1 MDEESFLGALRKLNG
16 ISDRKAAKLFASLY
30 KSELKAK
37 KLEYELSQMNIEELE
52 NEIEQMKECIIE
64 TAKNNED
71 HQRRITSCNRL
82 LGYMIVK
89 PSFAEHFRMKRL
101 IEKYK
106 RKYETISRKVEENR
120 KLLSQQ
126 PTKPHKIIPT
136 NKVYQQLIDDYLKA
150 ENSLNDANQ
159 SYEDYEVEA
168 ESLAFSLADE
178 ISEYQKC
185 AKNLSIQVEDFDP
198 TKAIGGIL
206 GTEDQSD
213 NDSYDES

>member
-16 ISDRKAAKLFASLY
+16 ISDRKAAKLFATLY
-30 KSELKAK
+30 KSELKAN
-37 KLEYELSQMNIEELE
+37 KLEYELSQFNIQELE

-71 HQRRITSCNRL
+71 HQRRISSCNRL
-82 LGYMIVK
+82 LGYVIVK

-106 RKYETISRKVEENR
+106 RKYEAINRKVEENR
-120 KLLSQQ
+120 KILSKH
-126 PTKPHKIIPT
+126 PTIPHKTTT
-136 NKVYQQLIDDYLKA
+136 NTKKYQQLIENYLKA
-150 ENSLNDANQ
+150 ESDFNDVNQ
-159 SYEDYEVEA
+159 SFEDYEVEE

-178 ISEYQKC
+178 ISEYQNC
-185 AKNLSIQVEDFDP
+185 AKKLKIQHKDFDP
-198 TKAIGGIL
+198 TKSIGGIL

-213 NDSYDES
+213 NDSYDE